1 MRILNP
7 REGKP
12 RFIRVNSPVILSL
25 SKGPCRAA
33 VLALVLTASLAAC
46 ARQPQGGGTAPATG
60 ATLIVAQQRE
70 PSSLNPALENGT
82 SSTEWGE
89 LLFQYLVK
97 YDDRGTLVG
106 DAATAVP
113 TPQNGGISRDGLTI
127 TYHLRRGLRFADGTP
142 LTARDCVYSIDAIND
157 PANRPQSRFGYDV
170 VRKAE
175 APDDGT
181 LVLHLKRPFAPLI
194 VLVLAPQGFPILPAH
209 LLAKLPNFNEVPFD
223 SAPIGSGPYVVTK
236 WTRGDR
242 VALRANPYYY
252 SGKPKIERIDIR
264 FVADPNT
271 AMNLLRTKE
280 AGGYF
285 SDQDYGDYP
294 LLRRIAG
301 MRTTS
306 TPMNAVG
313 AIIFNTQDPVTRDAR
328 VRRALAAALDIPS
341 MMQKTYRDA
350 VSTHEAGRGLFIW
363 AYDPQAYP
371 DVRYDP
377 QRARALLDAAGWKP
391 GADGVR
397 RKDGRALEVLLIIQA
412 ATPGDALI
420 GNAIAQYE
428 KAVGALVT
436 LKAFNITQLVAPA
449 DQGGP
454 VYGGKFQM
462 ALYSFVNGDDPDTTD
477 QFSCGTVPPRGYN
490 KSRLCDPRIDAL
502 LARGQRTY
510 DTAQRKA
517 AYAQLQAILHA
528 QLPIVLMY
536 QRPELDTFTERLRH
550 QTTSLSTAWWN
561 VGAWELAP

>member
-1 MRILNP
+1 MVRILNP
-7 REGKP
+7 REEH
-12 RFIRVNSPVILSL
+12 
-25 SKGPCRAA
+25 PCRAA

-46 ARQPQGGGTAPATG
+46 APVPQGGGATAAG
-60 ATLIVAQQRE
+60 AAFVIAQQRE

-97 YDDRGTLVG
+97 YDDRGTLIG

-127 TYHLRRGLRFADGTP
+127 TYHLRRGLRFADSTP
-142 LTARDCVYSIDAIND
+142 LTARDCVYSINAIND

-181 LVLHLKRPFAPLI
+181 LVLHLKRPFGPLI

-209 LLAKLPNFNEVPFD
+209 LLAKLPNFNEIPFD
-223 SAPIGSGPYVVTK
+223 SAPIGSGPYVVMK
-236 WTRGDR
+236 WTRGER

-252 SGKPKIERIDIR
+252 RGKPKIERLDIR

-301 MRTTS
+301 VRTTS

-313 AIIFNTQDPVTRDAR
+313 AIIFNTQDPVARDAR

-341 MMQKTYRDA
+341 MMQKTYRGA
-350 VSTHEAGRGLFIW
+350 VSTREAGRGLFIW
-363 AYDPQAYP
+363 AYDPKAYP

-377 QRARALLDAAGWKP
+377 QQARALLDAAGWKP
-391 GADGVR
+391 GADGLR
-397 RKDGRALEVLLIIQA
+397 RKDGRALDVLLILQA

-428 KAVGALVT
+428 KAVGAQVT
-436 LKAFNITQLVAPA
+436 LKAFNVTQLVAPA

-454 VYGGKFQM
+454 VYGGKFGM

-477 QFSCGTVPPRGYN
+477 QFSCATVPPRGYN
-490 KSRLCDPRIDAL
+490 KSRICDPRIDAL

-510 DTAQRKA
+510 DMAQRTA
-517 AYAQLQAILHA
+517 VYAQLQAILHE
-528 QLPIVLMY
+528 QMPIVLMY
-536 QRPELDTFTERLRH
+536 RRPELDAFSERLRN

-561 VGAWELAP
+561 AGAWELTP